1 MAGGC
6 EVDVSYQA
14 VASGMLETACEA
26 IRASLDDLIAMCDNS
41 IITVGFMTFDSA
53 VHFYQIAVLLS
64 FFHPDWAYQ

>member
-1 MAGGC
+1 M
-6 EVDVSYQA
+6 SYQA

-53 VHFYQIAVLLS
+53 VHFYQIAVLS
-64 FFHPDWAYQ
+64 FL